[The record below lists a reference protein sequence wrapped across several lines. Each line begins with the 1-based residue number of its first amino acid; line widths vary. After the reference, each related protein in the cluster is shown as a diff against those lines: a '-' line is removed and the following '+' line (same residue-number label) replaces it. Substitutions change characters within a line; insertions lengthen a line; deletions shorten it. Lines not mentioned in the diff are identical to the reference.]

1 MAPLDPVSWFHGK
14 ISERGINRIVR
25 LIMTLICTVFLV
37 RRLMEYHLY
46 YFKPLWFVETLIY
59 IILIAAFLTRID
71 PQVRSKGF
79 TEIVIPLVG
88 SAFPFLLLF
97 TPPSPWIIGEPL
109 LLRGT
114 FAAMTGTT
122 ALTIWAL
129 FYLRRSFSLTVEV
142 RALVREGPY
151 RWIRHPMYLGEI
163 LTAGA
168 VSFWRFSPQNLVF
181 FVGFVSIQ
189 LFRAWIEEKKL
200 SEYLGK
206 DYRIFASSRWW
217 FLPTQDPV
225 EK

>member
-1 MAPLDPVSWFHGK
+1 MAPLDPVSWFHGR

-79 TEIVIPLVG
+79 NEIVIPLVG

-109 LLRGT
+109 LLSGT

-168 VSFWRFSPQNLVF
+168 VSFWRFSSQNLIF
-181 FVGFVSIQ
+181 FVAFVSIQ
-189 LFRAWIEEKKL
+189 LLRAWIEEKKL

-217 FLPTQDPV
+217 FLPARNPV

>member
-1 MAPLDPVSWFHGK
+1 MAELDPVSWFQGK
-14 ISERGINRIVR
+14 ISVKNINRIVR
-25 LIMTLICTVFLV
+25 LAMSLICTGFLV
-37 RRLMEYHLY
+37 RRLMEYNLY

-59 IILIAAFLTRID
+59 IILIAAFLTRVD

-97 TPPSPWIIGEPL
+97 TPPSPWIIGEPF

-142 RALVREGPY
+142 RALVQEGPY

-163 LTAGA
+163 MTAGS
-168 VSFWRFSPQNLVF
+168 VCFWRFSHQNLVLF
-181 FVGFVSIQ
+181 AVFVSIQ
-189 LFRAWIEEKKL
+189 LFRARVEEKKL
-200 SEYLGK
+200 AEYLGK
-206 DYRIFASSRWW
+206 DYQLFASSRWW
-217 FLPTQDPV
+217 FLPPNAPV
-225 EK
+225 GK